1 MESLDIQNV
10 KLIRFDSK
18 LNSSE
23 GSFEAHLQNIYDS
36 KSDEIQHNPQF
47 NGTQIE
53 ATYRYYSDLSEN
65 APNELKE
72 FSDICTYS
80 VGESED
86 GLFSDIITVAVVD
99 REVVTDVMDGLGGEA
114 RLKRIEWRD
123 NLAVLDDQLPTMVDS
138 DEFSTTITYIELG
151 TSVELHKGGSI
162 DKERVDRVLRA
173 NSNRLSKF
181 GFELSENLSM
191 LSGAYLLPTA
201 DSDSTWSPLTLVNTN
216 TQVTTPKSKHHP
228 SPWEW
233 IKFEYTRLRAISQ
246 FFKAEQW
253 FEFRRNS
260 LENVDEQTHDLK
272 SYLNISEQDSY
283 DDARDVGEDVEKL
296 QKEWTIVYSQSVDEL
311 RAIKDFKS
319 HTSIV
324 GQKTNLEEFIERES
338 IEDAPDK
345 SRLYQYYSQN
355 KSHLSRLDD
364 DINRVGKKLDRLS
377 NLVRDLEQS
386 RATDSNISLQKSVRR
401 LTYILLFLG
410 IADFIAVWSKPVSL
424 ILFSL
429 ALLMSYLM
437 ISTDIM
443 LVNTAIFG
451 EQTEDDNHNENQE

>member
-1 MESLDIQNV
+1 M
-10 KLIRFDSK
+10 
-18 LNSSE
+18 
-23 GSFEAHLQNIYDS
+23 
-36 KSDEIQHNPQF
+36 
-47 NGTQIE
+47 
-53 ATYRYYSDLSEN
+53 
-65 APNELKE
+65 
-72 FSDICTYS
+72 
-80 VGESED
+80 
-86 GLFSDIITVAVVD
+86 
-99 REVVTDVMDGLGGEA
+99 
-114 RLKRIEWRD
+114 
-123 NLAVLDDQLPTMVDS
+123 
-138 DEFSTTITYIELG
+138 
-151 TSVELHKGGSI
+151 
-162 DKERVDRVLRA
+162 
-173 NSNRLSKF
+173 
-181 GFELSENLSM
+181 
-191 LSGAYLLPTA
+191 
-201 DSDSTWSPLTLVNTN
+201 
-216 TQVTTPKSKHHP
+216 
-228 SPWEW
+228 
-233 IKFEYTRLRAISQ
+233 
-246 FFKAEQW
+246 
-253 FEFRRNS
+253 
-260 LENVDEQTHDLK
+260 
-272 SYLNISEQDSY
+272 
-283 DDARDVGEDVEKL
+283 
-296 QKEWTIVYSQSVDEL
+296 YSQSVDEL

-451 EQTEDDNHNENQE
+451 EQTEDDNHNGNQE

>member
-18 LNSSE
+18 LNSNE

-86 GLFSDIITVAVVD
+86 SLFSDIITVAVVD
-99 REVVTDVMDGLGGEA
+99 HEVVTDVMDGLGGEA

-228 SPWEW
+228 SPWE
-233 IKFEYTRLRAISQ
+233 
-246 FFKAEQW
+246 
-253 FEFRRNS
+253 
-260 LENVDEQTHDLK
+260 
-272 SYLNISEQDSY
+272 
-283 DDARDVGEDVEKL
+283 
-296 QKEWTIVYSQSVDEL
+296 
-311 RAIKDFKS
+311 
-319 HTSIV
+319 
-324 GQKTNLEEFIERES
+324 
-338 IEDAPDK
+338 
-345 SRLYQYYSQN
+345 
-355 KSHLSRLDD
+355 
-364 DINRVGKKLDRLS
+364 
-377 NLVRDLEQS
+377 
-386 RATDSNISLQKSVRR
+386 
-401 LTYILLFLG
+401 
-410 IADFIAVWSKPVSL
+410 
-424 ILFSL
+424 
-429 ALLMSYLM
+429 
-437 ISTDIM
+437 
-443 LVNTAIFG
+443 
-451 EQTEDDNHNENQE
+451 